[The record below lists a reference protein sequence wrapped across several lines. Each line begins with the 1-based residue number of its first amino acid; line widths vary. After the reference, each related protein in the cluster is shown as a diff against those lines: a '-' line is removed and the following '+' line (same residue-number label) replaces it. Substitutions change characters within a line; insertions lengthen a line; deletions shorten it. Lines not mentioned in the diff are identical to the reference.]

1 MSDCCAPQG
10 QDRGWAPTPHLCP
23 SRGPQHGGVA
33 LCPTPPPG
41 ATTARPSHEALRLG
55 VTAWDGAIPPHPS
68 PARAGPGTG
77 PGPRRPA
84 PPPGRTGPVF
94 AARGWGCLSA
104 AAVEMSLGPLGAAR
118 DGDRR
123 RRVSAERSQGR
134 ARSGRSVCQTEGLS
148 VSPEPCPLVP
158 GSWGPL
164 AALRLLLMLGVGG
177 AGPSPWQ
184 RQVGVSPL
192 SLPTPSSPSC
202 RRAHSCC
209 ASVSGSHV
217 FSPEPHP
224 GPENCSERT
233 QPPGSRSRDPQPAS
247 AHGHPH
253 TLLQALL

>member
-77 PGPRRPA
+77 PGHRRPT

-164 AALRLLLMLGVGG
+164 AALRLLLTLGVGG

-192 SLPTPSSPSC
+192 SLP
-202 RRAHSCC
+202 
-209 ASVSGSHV
+209 
-217 FSPEPHP
+217 
-224 GPENCSERT
+224 
-233 QPPGSRSRDPQPAS
+233 PPPP
-247 AHGHPH
+247 PV
-253 TLLQALL
+253 LQARPQLLRFCFRVPCVLP